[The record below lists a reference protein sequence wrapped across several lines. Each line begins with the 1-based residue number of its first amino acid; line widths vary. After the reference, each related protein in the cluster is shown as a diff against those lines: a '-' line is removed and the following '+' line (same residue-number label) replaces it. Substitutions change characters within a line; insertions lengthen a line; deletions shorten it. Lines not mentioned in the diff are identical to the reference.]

1 MMIDRRLVG
10 TVPESRRHVAAGV
23 ACQWVALL
31 ANMALILAFCRL
43 LEALWLGRATAG
55 DLVATA
61 VAAAA

>member
-31 ANMALILAFCRL
+31 ANMAMILAFCRL
-43 LEALWLGRATAG
+43 LEAL
-55 DLVATA
+55 
-61 VAAAA
+61 